1 MESPMSPKFRTVQ
14 PRVNIELFV
23 FAPGDQSMCVR
34 MYGLGQATMTWV
46 M

>member
-1 MESPMSPKFRTVQ
+1 MMNPKFRTRQ
-14 PRVNIELFV
+14 PRVNIELLV